1 MLGEI
6 AKRKGRSVAQVALR
20 WLVQRGGI
28 VPIPR
33 SSNPGR
39 LAENLDVF
47 GFTLTD
53 DEMARI
59 GALKRANGRIANPAG
74 RAPKWD

>member
-1 MLGEI
+1 M
-6 AKRKGRSVAQVALR
+6 ALR
-20 WLVQRGGI
+20 WLVQRGNI

-47 GFTLTD
+47 GFTLSD

-59 GALKRANGRIANPAG
+59 GALKRADGRIANPAG
-74 RAPKWD
+74 RAPAWD